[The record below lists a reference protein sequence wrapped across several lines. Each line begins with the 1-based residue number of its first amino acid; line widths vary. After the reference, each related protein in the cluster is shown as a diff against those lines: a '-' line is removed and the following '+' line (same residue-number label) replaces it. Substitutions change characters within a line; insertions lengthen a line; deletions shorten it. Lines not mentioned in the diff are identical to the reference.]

1 VNPEILATAL
11 LWVMMPLDATP
22 HFPPARPED
31 LAYFPAAN
39 VARREYREAKRR
51 KDYASQQY
59 ADVYKWGREGE
70 RQERIWWHVRLVAE
84 QSERAWSHLDDAHR
98 APCPTYRLNSLRER
112 IGPANY
118 YAGQMPAPVYVP
130 GMPTRRAGDK

>member
-39 VARREYREAKRR
+39 VARRELAEANRRRNHAAREYARVYR
-51 KDYASQQY
+51 
-59 ADVYKWGREGE
+59 WGCEGE
-70 RQERIWWHVRLVAE
+70 RCERLWFQVRGDTIYARCVWDA
-84 QSERAWSHLDDAHR
+84 LDQAHR
-98 APCPTYRLNSLRER
+98 GDYPEYDLRNLR
-112 IGPANY
+112 HQIGPANY